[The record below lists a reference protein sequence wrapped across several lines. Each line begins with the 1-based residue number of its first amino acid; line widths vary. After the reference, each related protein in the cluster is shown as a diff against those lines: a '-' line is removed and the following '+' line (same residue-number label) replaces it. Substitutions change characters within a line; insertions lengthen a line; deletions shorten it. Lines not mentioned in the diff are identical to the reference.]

1 MSDHIKEPENRFL
14 GRIADLDD
22 SDKPREKALLQGIRS
37 LSNAELLAI
46 IFGSGL
52 PGKSVISMSQ
62 EVLASCDNRL
72 SRLSRMS
79 IHEMKKSFKGVG
91 TAKAIS
97 LAAAFELGLRTRDE
111 DAALDPQVKCSTDIY
126 NMMRVKLQ
134 RLEYE
139 EFWVLYLSRSN
150 RVMFEECM
158 SKGWV
163 SGTVIDTRLIL
174 KRAIEL
180 LASGIIL
187 VHNHPSGNL
196 RPSPEDDRITA
207 KTKEAALLLDINVLD
222 HLIITPTDYFSYSDN
237 GRL

>member
-1 MSDHIKEPENRFL
+1 MSDHFKEPDNRFM
-14 GRIADLDD
+14 GRIADLDE
-22 SDKPREKALLQGIRS
+22 SDKPREKALSLGIRS

-72 SRLSRMS
+72 SRLSRLS
-79 IHEMKKSFKGVG
+79 IHEMKKRFKGVG

-111 DAALDPQVKCSTDIY
+111 EVTLDMPIKCSTDIY
-126 NMMRVKLQ
+126 NLMRTKLQ

-139 EFWVLYLSRSN
+139 EFWVLYLSRGN
-150 RVMFEECM
+150 RVIFEECM
-158 SKGWV
+158 SKGGV
-163 SGTVIDTRLIL
+163 SGTVTDVRLIL

-187 VHNHPSGNL
+187 VHNHPSGNT
-196 RPSPEDDRITA
+196 RPSPEDDRITTKA
-207 KTKEAALLLDINVLD
+207 KEAARLLDINVLD

>member
-1 MSDHIKEPENRFL
+1 MDDLLKEPKNCFL
-14 GRIADLDD
+14 GRIADLDE
-22 SDKPREKALLQGIRS
+22 SDRPREKALSQGIRS

-79 IHEMKKSFKGVG
+79 IHEMKKSFNGVG
-91 TAKAIS
+91 IAKAIS

-111 DAALDPQVKCSTDIY
+111 DATLDPQIKNSTDIY
-126 NMMRVKLQ
+126 NMMRIKLQ

-150 RVMFEECM
+150 RVIYEECM
-158 SKGWV
+158 SKGGV
-163 SGTVIDTRLIL
+163 SGTVTDIRLIL

-196 RPSPEDDRITA
+196 HPSPDDDRITTKA
-207 KTKEAALLLDINVLD
+207 KEAAKLLDINVLD
-222 HLIITPTDYFSYSDN
+222 HLIITPTNYFSYSDN
-237 GRL
+237 GNL

>member
-1 MSDHIKEPENRFL
+1 MSNQLKEPENRFM
-14 GRIADLDD
+14 GRIADLDEN
-22 SDKPREKALLQGIRS
+22 DKPREKALSLGIRS

-62 EVLASCDNRL
+62 EILASCDNRL

-79 IHEMKKSFKGVG
+79 IHEMKKNFKGVG

-111 DAALDPQVKCSTDIY
+111 DVALDPQIKCSSDIY

-139 EFWVLYLSRSN
+139 EFWALYLSRSN
-150 RVMFEECM
+150 RVIFEECM
-158 SKGWV
+158 SKGGV
-163 SGTVIDTRLIL
+163 SGTVTDVRLIL

-187 VHNHPSGNL
+187 VHNHPSGNT
-196 RPSPEDDRITA
+196 RPSPDDDRITA
-207 KTKEAALLLDINVLD
+207 KIKEAARLLDINVLD
-222 HLIITPTDYFSYSDN
+222 HLIITPTEYFSYNDN

>member
-1 MSDHIKEPENRFL
+1 MSDQLKDPDNRFM
-14 GRIADLDD
+14 GRIADLDEN
-22 SDKPREKALLQGIRS
+22 DKPREKAISLGIRS

-72 SRLSRMS
+72 SRLSRLS
-79 IHEMKKSFKGVG
+79 IHEMKKNFKGIG

-97 LAAAFELGLRTRDE
+97 LAAAFELGLRARDE
-111 DAALDPQVKCSTDIY
+111 DASLDPQIKCSTDIY
-126 NMMRVKLQ
+126 NMMRIKLQ

-150 RVMFEECM
+150 RVMYEECM
-158 SKGWV
+158 SKGGV
-163 SGTVIDTRLIL
+163 SGTVTDVRLIL

-187 VHNHPSGNL
+187 VHNHPSGNT
-196 RPSPEDDRITA
+196 RPSPDDDRITA
-207 KTKEAALLLDINVLD
+207 KIKEAASLLDINVLD